1 MHLDHAAASTT
12 RRTPCPAPHPAVPT
26 PSSRPAPLPDLVRN
40 GTANEVPRSVR
51 RPDPEQRLSGASALE
66 ALLQGRP
73 EARWIAPL
81 LDGSANA
88 DGFPYPR
95 FLMWLQGAYENCAP
109 DDLPALQERV
119 CQLLGD
125 RARNGGFDPPVMRQF
140 AAGVLGGVPWTAL
153 HKVAETLY
161 GPQARTAMIVAQC
174 ASTVIPQL
182 AQRPLQAAFAAVQ
195 MLPIEALLPQLR
207 SFEQV
212 DQFIGSLPESLLASL
227 SELHT
232 TLTELEDAVVPA
244 QPATLALLAVAA
256 VLWKLHDSVLP
267 PPRAVQGDAAGHIA
281 ALPQQAR
288 SALHAHRRL
297 AALFAPVSGDAARLK
312 QVQEDIAA
320 RLKQVHE
327 DIAAFTEMKHQL
339 DHAAAE
345 NIDDHVAIGSL
356 MESAHARLEQQREQD
371 PATAN
376 ERPLRVLQDVVGSYI
391 GRVPASTGLCAQL
404 GAWLEEHLQTLR
416 AAVPP
421 SADTYDALDAD
432 PHVADA
438 LFPTG
443 TAIPSADAGG
453 AGVEPPDAG
462 AGADPAAVRE
472 ASNGAAGATHGP
484 SSRWWSW
491 AALALPAALRGVANH
506 VDAGAAAHEQ
516 IALQPPPPQE
526 PAQDTLESV
535 LVVGAQAAQ
544 GAQRAARTLAPP
556 GFAAR
561 HPGAYTALVGLG
573 GTAATYTAIRLGR
586 MLWPESPA
594 PAPAPTRTPG
604 EPQLALT
611 PASPGG
617 AIKWPDAPMMDLG
630 NGTWSSPLEL
640 QLHHGRPVAARQ
652 QAPRAG
658 EAMSSA
664 QATTLEEGN
673 PPHGEQDLLAV
684 HNLAVAVAEDI
695 AEHANLPWLRA
706 AAESEKA
713 LYARALHDLREAGQ
727 AIEAARQQAA
737 ADVGGDARQQAAKMH
752 QLLFNAAW
760 CRLTLDAVE
769 AKIRGVIGP
778 GRSAD
783 TVLEF
788 LNASPTVERARM
800 FFSAVIDGGQRVEV
814 ELPDYLVLRRNT
826 PGVQGHGE
834 IVVYRVQN
842 GSFRTFLS
850 QDSLRDYLNVKRAK
864 QDTLSEQDV
873 PWSLSRDVLQAVPQ
887 QHLQAVRDL
896 LADRDRRPTDWD
908 LESDLRWEFAPVD
921 SASLHGMTIALA
933 DQEQAREQQQAALAA
948 LQSSPKGLRLSRA
961 RQAWDQQIKGLA
973 NFHDHARPAVQTY
986 FRTILQDI
994 DKEHGGAMDPD
1005 LVEIE
1010 LNERVGDL
1018 TDWATNFWIN
1028 KGIKRGALP
1037 GAGQWPSA
1045 SELRGMRIT
1054 VFRRGPAG
1062 TRSIDSALT
1071 EKLSWESNRR
1081 YFCRK
1086 LDDLVHGNKLG
1097 DAYRR
1102 YLEGIQGTPEERQ
1115 LAGGQAELAIAS
1127 AQVMIEDARIRGA
1140 LSGSVCDALAAAAAQ
1155 ERSGPSS
1162 PYRAVALDGVV
1173 IPGIW
1178 SLQAEGTDHVFVT
1191 EGPQGAQVMEAET
1204 FQRWLE
1210 RSSEAEAY
1218 IRERA
1223 LYDDH
1228 ARLAELFAGRRTSKG
1243 IPVTFQQTQGPLD
1256 EARKLLKHRLE
1267 NLDTLT
1273 TSEMERLGEALDVL
1287 GTVVATGACL
1297 IGSGGMAAS
1306 LCLTGTLAIFARGVG
1321 EGVDAIEHG
1330 DRPRAAAA
1338 ITGAILDGIDVLDVT
1353 RIGALAFRV
1362 GKGAIGTVQ
1371 DARRAMKTLHQQRHA
1386 FTDTGH
1392 VSSALTRVDLPAGR
1406 TPVLG
1411 GGSAPDWPVY
1421 TLDGKEYIRP
1431 AAGGFIE
1438 APVDAEG
1445 VRRLKH
1451 AEDPQAPMPPVSF
1464 SKGAWRR
1471 LETLPDPLLT
1481 TPDRIRELLPLA
1493 RALDAPALRS
1503 LLAVHGVARTGQ
1515 LTATARSAIE
1525 QAGRRAL
1532 IVRAGAD
1539 ADPTLLQGT
1548 PALAALWARTPR
1560 VNGGLRVDIVPP
1572 VNSGLP
1578 RVRLGQGDGPLLM
1591 LAPSAL
1597 DKLTVQTLIERAG
1610 PAALRVR
1617 LGLAADA
1624 SADALQSEVMRH
1636 LQTTL
1641 GQVQQQIG
1649 TDWERV
1655 LRVLATPPNE
1665 VRVLRGHYPALS
1677 VAEATDALRRDE
1689 GLMTRLRRDEPI
1701 AAAMSVI
1708 SARRHER
1715 QVRQNVLDGRISRL
1729 DEINALAVL
1738 LQDVFP
1744 DTTTRVLGERFHIQ
1758 LQLQR
1763 TGAAA
1768 GATRPATIRFDA
1780 SGAVQVHGPR
1790 GWQDAGDWKQALSPQ
1805 LTDTERSLLAD
1816 TPLQERLERAMAADP
1831 LEVSC
1836 QRAGKRSPCDVVDS
1850 DLSADS
1856 RQPGIS
1862 LQAGPLKDRA
1872 HQARLASRAAEREA
1886 QAAKLE
1892 GYFTDAKDVFSKV
1905 VGHQLRSLDSM
1916 ELEPLKKLG
1925 RTYGSIWQS
1934 TFTTDQYRSR
1944 LREALAKWQGD
1955 IAQWNKDKVLDT
1967 AKRWKSLKDD
1977 ALPAGQRAVLNQLAD
1992 AVKASTRDP
2001 YLLANIAT
2009 VDANLVW
2016 EGTPIRISGTYT
2028 SNPVVAQYGT
2038 DIRPAIDP
2046 EHLVVKAHLKPGVTV
2061 GDAPKSGDFYHVESE
2076 LKGLMP
2082 GEYLHG
2088 MDAWPMGDVKE
2099 SADGSLEFPSPK
2111 LMTAERRAA
2120 LASKRGFKQQTLEQI
2135 QDGEYYYEVG
2145 FRPCSEAAFFK
2156 ELYDQLRKVDP
2167 DAFSPEHAVESLSR
2181 LEGHLDMYTE
2191 TAPCGQVC
2199 RRRVSAFINGS
2210 PKATI
2215 RVGSS
2220 YIDVPAA
2227 KAYRSGGRLVE
2238 DVAIFEPDPAAGIA
2252 DDLAD

>member
-1 MHLDHAAASTT
+1 MHLDHAAASAT
-12 RRTPCPAPHPAVPT
+12 RRTPCPALHPAVPT
-26 PSSRPAPLPDLVRN
+26 PSSRPAPSPALVRN
-40 GTANEVPRSVR
+40 GTANEVPRSER
-51 RPDPEQRLSGASALE
+51 RPDPEQRLSGAAALE

-140 AAGVLGGVPWTAL
+140 GAGVLGGVPWTAL
-153 HKVAETLY
+153 HKVAEALY
-161 GPQARTAMIVAQC
+161 GPQARMAMIVAQC

-182 AQRPLQAAFAAVQ
+182 AQRPLQAALAAVQ

-207 SFEQV
+207 SIEQV
-212 DQFIGSLPESLLASL
+212 DQFIGSLPESLRASL

-267 PPRAVQGDAAGHIA
+267 PPPAVQGDAAGHVA
-281 ALPQQAR
+281 ALPQHAR
-288 SALHAHRRL
+288 SALHVHRRL
-297 AALFAPVSGDAARLK
+297 AALFAPVSGDAAWLK

-320 RLKQVHE
+320 F
-327 DIAAFTEMKHQL
+327 AEMKHQL

-345 NIDDHVAIGSL
+345 NIDDNVAIGSL
-356 MESAHARLEQQREQD
+356 MELMQARLEEQRDQD

-376 ERPLRVLQDVVGSYI
+376 ERPLRVLQNVVSGYIADVS
-391 GRVPASTGLCAQL
+391 PSTGLCAQL
-404 GAWLEEHLQTLR
+404 GVWLEEHLQTLR
-416 AAVPP
+416 AAVPAP
-421 SADTYDALDAD
+421 ADTYDALDAD

-438 LFPTG
+438 LFPSG

-462 AGADPAAVRE
+462 AGADPAAARE

-484 SSRWWSW
+484 GGRWWSW

-506 VDAGAAAHEQ
+506 VDAEAAAHEQ

-526 PAQDTLESV
+526 PAEDTLESV

-544 GAQRAARTLAPP
+544 GAQRAVRTIAPP

-573 GTAATYTAIRLGR
+573 GTAATFVAVRFGQ
-586 MLWPESPA
+586 MLWPESPESL
-594 PAPAPTRTPG
+594 PAPAHTPA
-604 EPQLALT
+604 PPHHAVS
-611 PASPGG
+611 PASPAGV
-617 AIKWPDAPMMDLG
+617 IEWPHAPMVDVG
-630 NGTWSSPLEL
+630 NGTWGSTLDL
-640 QLHHGRPVAARQ
+640 QLPHEQPVAARQ
-652 QAPRAG
+652 QASPPGTAPS
-658 EAMSSA
+658 AA
-664 QATTLEEGN
+664 QAPTVEEGN
-673 PPHGEQDLLAV
+673 PSDGEQDLLAV
-684 HNLAVAVAEDI
+684 RNLAVAVAEDI

-713 LYARALHDLREAGQ
+713 LYASALHDLREAGK

-737 ADVGGDARQQAAKMH
+737 ADLGGDARQQAAEMH
-752 QLLFNAAW
+752 QLLFKAAW

-788 LNASPTVERARM
+788 LKASPTVERARM
-800 FFSAVIDGGQRVEV
+800 FFSAVIDGGERVEV
-814 ELPDYLVLRRNT
+814 ELPDYLILRRNT
-826 PGVQGHGE
+826 PGEPGHGE
-834 IVVYRVQN
+834 IVVYRVQS
-842 GSFRTFLS
+842 GSFRTFIS
-850 QDSLRDYLNVKRAK
+850 QDSLRDYLNEERAK

-908 LESDLRWEFAPVD
+908 LENNLRWEFAPVD
-921 SASLHGMTIALA
+921 NASLLGMTIALA

-961 RQAWDQQIKGLA
+961 RQAWDQQINGLA

-986 FRTILQDI
+986 FRTILQHI
-994 DKEHGGAMDPD
+994 DQEHGGSMDPD

-1018 TDWATNFWIN
+1018 TDWATHFWISR
-1028 KGIKRGALP
+1028 GIKRGALP

-1045 SELRGMRIT
+1045 SELKGMRIT
-1054 VFRRGPAG
+1054 VFRRGPEG

-1102 YLEGIQGTPEERQ
+1102 YLEGIQGTPKEHQ

-1127 AQVMIEDARIRGA
+1127 AQVMIEEARIRGA
-1140 LSGSVCDALAAAAAQ
+1140 LSGSACDALAAAAAQ
-1155 ERSGPSS
+1155 EGGGHRS
-1162 PYRAVALDGVV
+1162 PYRAVALDGIV
-1173 IPGIW
+1173 IPGVW

-1191 EGPQGAQVMEAET
+1191 EGPQGAQVMEAGT

-1210 RSSEAEAY
+1210 RSNEAEAY
-1218 IRERA
+1218 IRQRA

-1228 ARLAELFAGRRTSKG
+1228 PRLAELFAGRRTSKG
-1243 IPVTFQQTQGPLD
+1243 IPVTFQQTEGPLN
-1256 EARKLLKHRLE
+1256 EARKLLTHRLD

-1273 TSEMERLGEALDVL
+1273 TSQLERLGEALDVL

-1306 LCLTGTLAIFARGVG
+1306 LCLTGTLAIFARGVS
-1321 EGVDAIEHG
+1321 EGVAAVEDG

-1338 ITGAILDGIDVLDVT
+1338 ITGAVLDGIDVLDVT

-1421 TLDGKEYIRP
+1421 TLDGKDYIRP

-1438 APVDAEG
+1438 APVDAQG
-1445 VRRLKH
+1445 IRRLKH
-1451 AEDPQAPMPPVSF
+1451 AEDPQAPMAPVSF
-1464 SKGAWRR
+1464 SQGAWQR
-1471 LETLPDPLLT
+1471 LEGQPDPLLT

-1493 RALDAPALRS
+1493 RALDVPALRS
-1503 LLAVHGVARTGQ
+1503 LLAVHGVAHAGQ

-1539 ADPTLLQGT
+1539 ADPMLLQGT
-1548 PALAALWARTPR
+1548 AALAALWARTPR

-1597 DKLTVQTLIERAG
+1597 DTLTVQTLIERAG

-1624 SADALQSEVMRH
+1624 SADVLQAEVVRH
-1636 LQTTL
+1636 LQATL
-1641 GQVQQQIG
+1641 AQVQQAIG

-1655 LRVLATPPNE
+1655 LRALATPPNE
-1665 VRVLRGHYPALS
+1665 MRVLRDHYPALS

-1715 QVRQNVLDGRISRL
+1715 RVRQNVLDGRISRL
-1729 DEINALAVL
+1729 DEISALAVL

-1744 DTTTRVLGERFHIQ
+1744 GTTTRVLSDGPQIQ

-1763 TGAAA
+1763 TGPAA
-1768 GATRPATIRFDA
+1768 GTKRPATIRFDA
-1780 SGAVQVHGPR
+1780 SGAVQFRGSR
-1790 GWQDAGDWKQALSPQ
+1790 GWQDAGDWKQALSAQ
-1805 LTDTERSLLAD
+1805 LTDTERRLLAD
-1816 TPLQERLERAMAADP
+1816 TPLQERLERAMAANP

-1836 QRAGKRSPCDVVDS
+1836 LRSGKRSPCDVADP
-1850 DLSADS
+1850 DLSVAS
-1856 RQPGIS
+1856 PQPSVS
-1862 LQAGPLKDRA
+1862 LLAGPLKTRA
-1872 HQARLASRAAEREA
+1872 HQARLASRAAARDAQNAELQRSYTAARE
-1886 QAAKLE
+1886 L
-1892 GYFTDAKDVFSKV
+1892 FSNV
-1905 VGHQLRSLDSM
+1905 VADRLRALDSM

-1925 RTYGSIWQS
+1925 RLYATIWQS
-1934 TFTTDQYRSR
+1934 TFTIDQYRSR
-1944 LREALAKWQGD
+1944 LGEALTAWKENL
-1955 IAQWNKDKVLDT
+1955 AQWSDSKILDT
-1967 AKRWKSLKDD
+1967 AKRWKGGKGEALSAAQRTVLTQLD
-1977 ALPAGQRAVLNQLAD
+1977 A
-1992 AVKASTRDP
+1992 AVKATTRDP

-2009 VDANLVW
+2009 VDASLVW
-2016 EGTPIRISGTYT
+2016 EGTPIRISATYT
-2028 SNPVVAQYGT
+2028 SNPVVARYGT
-2038 DIRPAIDP
+2038 DIRPAIEP
-2046 EHLVVKAHLKPGVTV
+2046 EHLVVKAHLKPGATL
-2061 GDAPKSGDFYHVESE
+2061 GDVPKSGDFYHVESE

-2088 MDAWPMGDVKE
+2088 MDAWPMGDIKE
-2099 SADGSLEFPSPK
+2099 APDGSLEFPAPK
-2111 LMTAERRAA
+2111 RMTAEGRAA
-2120 LASKRGFKQQTLEQI
+2120 LASKPGFKQQTLEHI

-2156 ELYDQLRKVDP
+2156 ELYDQLRKLDP
-2167 DAFSPEHAVESLSR
+2167 VAFSPEHVAESLSR

-2227 KAYRSGGRLVE
+2227 KAYRSGGRLVD